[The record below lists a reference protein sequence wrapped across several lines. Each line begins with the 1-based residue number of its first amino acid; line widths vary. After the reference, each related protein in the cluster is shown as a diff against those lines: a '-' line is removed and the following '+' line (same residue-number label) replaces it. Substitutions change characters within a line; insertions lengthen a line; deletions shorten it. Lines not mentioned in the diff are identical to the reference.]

1 MAYVLAG
8 ASLSK
13 LVLATDCRDANVEYL
28 TEAYVGSSRS
38 EVPTGLRW
46 FYCAGLGTA
55 ILCMC
60 VISASHDHRVFDG
73 QRIAKRYRICNRIV
87 VAIILIC
94 LPLAKSLS
102 SLQLVS
108 TTTGLVVYILMVD
121 VYGST
126 SIHDDFW
133 KCNAQCK
140 YRAECP
146 LKKKLVFDA
155 LKSGTK
161 IKLEDVKT
169 NDAEKA
175 LYQVCFDPIPRPF
188 LSMILTLFS
197 ICDISGFQRLGMV
210 QIGTYLESNL

>member
-13 LVLATDCRDANVEYL
+13 LVLATDCRDANVEDL
-28 TEAYVGSSRS
+28 TAAYTGKSEP

-55 ILCMC
+55 LLCMC
-60 VISASHDHRVFDG
+60 IISASHEHRVFDG
-73 QRIAKRYRICNRIV
+73 QRLGKKYRICNRIA

-94 LPLAKSLS
+94 LPLAKSLN

-108 TTTGLVVYILMVD
+108 TTTGLVVYVLMVD

-133 KCNAQCK
+133 KCSAQCK

-146 LKKKLVFDA
+146 LKKKIIVDA
-155 LKSGTK
+155 LRSGTK
-161 IKLEDVKT
+161 IRLEDVRT
-169 NDAEKA
+169 TDAEKA
-175 LYQVCFDPIPRPF
+175 LYEVHFIPHQGF
-188 LSMILTLFS
+188 YYCNAKS
-197 ICDISGFQRLGMV
+197 I
-210 QIGTYLESNL
+210 